1 LQRLSAGSF
10 WENEDYLVV
19 ADRYQ
24 QAVYQLKPESAEVRA
39 LPLEPCRPLSVA
51 FDPTA
56 NILYIICLENSLYH
70 IQKKT
75 FDGRIDKTLYRVP
88 QGRRALCFSTTFRT
102 YPRVCYSCDEFAIL
116 PPVQRNAFI
125 DRGVAMGWAGWT
137 KPRDL
142 QVPGKKLK

>member
-1 LQRLSAGSF
+1 M
-10 WENEDYLVV
+10 

-88 QGRRALCFSTTFRT
+88 QGRRARRFSTTFRT
-102 YPRVCYSCDEFAIL
+102 DHVSVIAVMSSRFCLKC
-116 PPVQRNAFI
+116 NA
-125 DRGVAMGWAGWT
+125 MHS
-137 KPRDL
+137 
-142 QVPGKKLK
+142 